1 MYQGG
6 KKMIAKDIMTKDV
19 FTVDIDSNVDEVA
32 HLLINHKISGVPVVD
47 KGKLVGIISE
57 GDLVFQQKELRA
69 PAFITL
75 FDGILQVGRQQF
87 YDEIKKF
94 SAYKVEDLM
103 TKDVITVKAEA
114 ELNQIA
120 TIMINKNINRLPVV
134 DNDNKILGII
144 SRHDII
150 KHMYT

>member
-1 MYQGG
+1 
-6 KKMIAKDIMTKDV
+6 MTKDV
-19 FTVDIDSNVDEVA
+19 LTVNINSNVEEVA
-32 HLLINHKISGVPVVD
+32 QLLINHKISGVPVVNN
-47 KGKLVGIISE
+47 GKLVGIISE

-75 FDGILQVGRQQF
+75 FDGILQIGRQKF

-103 TKDVITVKAEA
+103 TKEVISVKLET
-114 ELNQIA
+114 EVNQIA
-120 TIMINKNINRLPVV
+120 TIMINKNINRLPVI
-134 DNDNKILGII
+134 DNDDKVLGII

-150 KHMYT
+150 KHMFTTQ